1 MKKIFFNILTASF
14 CLGMMGCQEDEA
26 LLFQDVARVQF
37 TSGVEDYPYSFV
49 WLDKS
54 QESAIIKLPIL
65 VTGGPVDVERTVK
78 VTQVEEFDV
87 TYEYDNKGYVVDSTV
102 TPKPNPA
109 VAGVHYVPF
118 NDSEAQALLKVKAG
132 VVKDSLAII
141 LKRDA
146 SLTTEKVRLRL
157 RLEASDDLELGESKY
172 LERTIVFSD
181 MLEQPSGW
189 YYKNWY
195 TYSIAYSYLGNYSVP
210 KHELMIRVLQRWQ
223 NSESRVDDE
232 WIAKGNAD
240 PTIFVYWRS
249 KFVEEL
255 NAFNNNPE
263 NIESGMAPMR
273 ENPND
278 LSSALV
284 TFPTKIN

>member
-1 MKKIFFNILTASF
+1 MKKIFYILTASF

-49 WLDKS
+49 WLDRS
-54 QESAIIKLPIL
+54 QESAIVKLPIL
-65 VTGGPVDVERTVK
+65 VTGGPVDIERTVK

-87 TYEYDNKGYVVDSTV
+87 TYEYDNKGYVIDSTV

-181 MLEQPSGW
+181 MLELPSEW
-189 YYKNWY
+189 YS
-195 TYSIAYSYLGNYSVP
+195 YSNAYYYLGNYSVP
-210 KHELMIRVLQRWQ
+210 KHELMIRVLKKLQ
-223 NSESRVDDE
+223 SSDSRVDDE
-232 WIAKGNAD
+232 WLRKGNAD

-263 NIESGMAPMR
+263 NIESGIAPLR

-278 LSSALV
+278 LGSALV
-284 TFPTKIN
+284 TFPTKVI